1 MIISNEK
8 KLKKIIKQ
16 AQKQKKKVL
25 IKKGVFDI
33 VHPGHIYSI
42 NQFKKAADIVII
54 FIQSQILTK
63 KKKGNKRP
71 INNQRQRAEV
81 VEGIKHVDYVY
92 LDKSKSQEECLNL
105 LDKLKPDIIAIVKV
119 DKIKTKRYARPYWK
133 LKEFPDK
140 KKKSFSTS
148 AIINKIL
155 KNKLI

>member
-1 MIISNEK
+1 MIISSKK
-8 KLKKIIKQ
+8 KLKEIIDQAHKQ
-16 AQKQKKKVL
+16 NKKVL

-33 VHPGHIYSI
+33 IHPGHIYSI
-42 NQFKKAADIVII
+42 RQFKKAADVVII

-71 INNQRQRAEV
+71 INSQRQRAEV

-92 LDKSKSQEECLNL
+92 LDKSKSREECLSL
-105 LDKLKPDIIAIVKV
+105 LEKLKPNLIAIVKV
-119 DKIKTKRYARPYWK
+119 DKTKTKRYARPYWE